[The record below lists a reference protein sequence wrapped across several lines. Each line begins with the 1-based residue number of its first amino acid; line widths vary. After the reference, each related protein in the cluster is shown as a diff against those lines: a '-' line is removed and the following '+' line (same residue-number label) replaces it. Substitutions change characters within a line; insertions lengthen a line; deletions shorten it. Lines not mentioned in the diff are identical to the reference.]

1 MALVFGLMLAQG
13 IFQVLGV
20 SSIFPFLALAAD
32 PTQFRSNTYV
42 AWLLDALPQLT
53 DDQLLVW
60 IGGISIATL
69 FISNAINL
77 ASEYVRARYI
87 YSLGHWLRVRLLDQY
102 AAQDYEYFVQVNSG
116 VILKKIT
123 SDVLQFTQSVLAPVL
138 EVLSR
143 LLTIVLMTLLLL
155 FIDPLVA
162 LAGGCGLGGAYGI
175 VFWQSARRRHR
186 ITVGLG
192 EANRGTVVRT
202 QEFLGGIKS
211 IFTDGCSD
219 YFIDRVGAQSKKQA
233 QLYSWIPVITNSPR
247 YIAEP
252 LAFGGLVAV
261 VAWSTAQ
268 GHSLIEILPVV
279 GVAAAAG
286 YRLLPAV
293 QLLYGQLTHIS
304 SMRHALD
311 ELFDEFRHVRD
322 TPPPD
327 VSVTRHEP
335 LVWQRELRFDR
346 VSFHYRQNPDRQIL
360 SDVSFTIPK
369 GSRVAFVG
377 PTGSGKSTL
386 CDLLLGLFVPTNG
399 QIAVD
404 ELPLDPTKLAA
415 WRAMLGYVPQEVF
428 LIDGTLTENIA
439 FGVPVSQ
446 IDHDR
451 VRYAATLAQAT
462 GFIDGQM
469 PRQFDTVIGERGVRL
484 SGGQRQRLGIA
495 RALYRQPQ
503 FLVLDEATSALDNT
517 TEGELLRA
525 IAKLPATITTITIA
539 HRLSTVAECDCIYF
553 LDNGRI
559 VASGDYETLRRN
571 CVPFRELSL
580 AAS

>member
-1 MALVFGLMLAQG
+1 
-13 IFQVLGV
+13 
-20 SSIFPFLALAAD
+20 
-32 PTQFRSNTYV
+32 
-42 AWLLDALPQLT
+42 
-53 DDQLLVW
+53 
-60 IGGISIATL
+60 
-69 FISNAINL
+69 
-77 ASEYVRARYI
+77 
-87 YSLGHWLRVRLLDQY
+87 
-102 AAQDYEYFVQVNSG
+102 
-116 VILKKIT
+116 
-123 SDVLQFTQSVLAPVL
+123 
-138 EVLSR
+138 
-143 LLTIVLMTLLLL
+143 
-155 FIDPLVA
+155 
-162 LAGGCGLGGAYGI
+162 
-175 VFWQSARRRHR
+175 
-186 ITVGLG
+186 
-192 EANRGTVVRT
+192 
-202 QEFLGGIKS
+202 
-211 IFTDGCSD
+211 
-219 YFIDRVGAQSKKQA
+219 
-233 QLYSWIPVITNSPR
+233 
-247 YIAEP
+247 
-252 LAFGGLVAV
+252 
-261 VAWSTAQ
+261 
-268 GHSLIEILPVV
+268 
-279 GVAAAAG
+279 
-286 YRLLPAV
+286 
-293 QLLYGQLTHIS
+293 
-304 SMRHALD
+304 
-311 ELFDEFRHVRD
+311 
-322 TPPPD
+322 
-327 VSVTRHEP
+327 
-335 LVWQRELRFDR
+335 LRFDR
-346 VSFHYRQNPDRQIL
+346 FSFHYRQNPDRQIL

-451 VRYAATLAQAT
+451 VRHAATLAQAT
-462 GFIDGQM
+462 GFIDGQLS
-469 PRQFDTVIGERGVRL
+469 RQFDTVIGERGVRL

-559 VASGDYETLRRN
+559 VASGDYETLQRN